1 MRDFTRRGDLIRLR
15 LGEHEVDLLGSLV
28 LQLSGLLEDGS
39 PAPVD
44 APADGSGDPFERWQA
59 ELAAEGNLDS
69 SDPVIGRLFPDAYAG
84 DPAAA
89 AEFRRFTQT
98 RQVMQRLEQA
108 GTVLDALAAT
118 DEGRHRVEVP
128 LARVDDWLRVLTA
141 LRLSLAVRLGIES
154 PEDADSLDALDEDD
168 PRSFVYRVY
177 EWLAYLSEGLLTQL
191 GR

>member
-15 LGEHEVDLLGSLV
+15 LGEYEVSLLESLV

-44 APADGSGDPFERWQA
+44 GSGDPFDRWQA
-59 ELAAEGNLDS
+59 ELGAQPTLDS
-69 SDPVIGRLFPDAYAG
+69 SDPVIGRLFPDAYAD

-89 AEFRRFTQT
+89 AEFRRFTQS
-98 RQVMQRLEQA
+98 RQVMERLEQA

-118 DEGRHRVEVP
+118 DEGRHRLEVP
-128 LARVDDWLRVLTA
+128 LARVNDWLRVLTA

-154 PEDADSLDALDEDD
+154 PEDADSLDALGEDD